1 MAKHYFTENYHPI
14 VKKPQKNFAYHNF
27 FRIFATD
34 SRSLALLWKVNVF
47 TEPSYQD
54 SLRLTEGW

>member
-14 VKKPQKNFAYHNF
+14 AKNPQKNFASHNF

-47 TEPSYQD
+47 TVPDYQV
-54 SLRLTEGW
+54 SPRRAE